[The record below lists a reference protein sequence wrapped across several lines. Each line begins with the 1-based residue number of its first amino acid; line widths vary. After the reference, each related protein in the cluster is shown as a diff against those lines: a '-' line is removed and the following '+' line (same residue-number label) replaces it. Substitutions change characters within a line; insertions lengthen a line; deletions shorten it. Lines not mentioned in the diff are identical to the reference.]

1 MDKTNKTKKR
11 SIIVII
17 VAILVGIL
25 SGLGFYNVNKDSS
38 TEEIVNSA
46 VNEIKDYIST
56 YEMSDEDV
64 ANLATT
70 EIIEQ
75 TEEQEKATEQ
85 EVEDESFK
93 LQGEVAYEGTSEYPQ
108 VSLGDYNGLTYY
120 SQIDS
125 RWANKM
131 YSSVGN
137 SSQTIGTSGC
147 RTYIRSN
154 DCNSHKRHN
163 YS

>member
-1 MDKTNKTKKR
+1 MNKTKKR

-17 VAILVGIL
+17 VAVLIGIL

-75 TEEQEKATEQ
+75 TEGQEKATEQ

-108 VSLGDYNGLTYY
+108 ISLGDYKGLTYY

-137 SSQTIGTSGC
+137 SNQTIGTSGC
-147 RTYIRSN
+147 RTYIGSN
-154 DCNSHKRHN
+154 DSDSYQRYNNPR
-163 YS
+163 

>member
-56 YEMSDEDV
+56 YKMSDEDV

-108 VSLGDYNGLTYY
+108 ISIGDYKGLTYY

-147 RTYIRSN
+147 RTYFSSN
-154 DCNSHKRHN
+154 DCNSNKRYN

>member
-1 MDKTNKTKKR
+1 MKTKNKMFNAR
-11 SIIVII
+11 NNTIIAVIMMC
-17 VAILVGIL
+17 VVLFSVFAFSDDKELQ
-25 SGLGFYNVNKDSS
+25 K
-38 TEEIVNSA
+38 EIVEQITNT
-46 VNEIKDYIST
+46 VTNMST

-75 TEEQEKATEQ
+75 TEDQEKATEQ

-108 VSLGDYNGLTYY
+108 VSIGDYKGLTYY

-137 SSQTIGTSGC
+137 SNQTIGTSGC
-147 RTYIRSN
+147 RTYICCN
-154 DCNSHKRHN
+154 DSDSHKRYN
-163 YS
+163 NP

>member
-1 MDKTNKTKKR
+1 MNKTKKR
-11 SIIVII
+11 SIIVIT
-17 VAILVGIL
+17 VAVLIGIL

-38 TEEIVNSA
+38 TEEIINSA

-56 YEMSDEDV
+56 YQMSDEDV

-108 VSLGDYNGLTYY
+108 ISIGDYKGLTYY

-131 YSSVGN
+131 YSSTGN

-147 RTYIRSN
+147 RTYFGCNDSN
-154 DCNSHKRHN
+154 S
-163 YS
+163 Y

>member
-1 MDKTNKTKKR
+1 
-11 SIIVII
+11 
-17 VAILVGIL
+17 
-25 SGLGFYNVNKDSS
+25 
-38 TEEIVNSA
+38 
-46 VNEIKDYIST
+46 
-56 YEMSDEDV
+56 MSDEDV

-108 VSLGDYNGLTYY
+108 ISLGDYKGLTYY

-137 SSQTIGTSGC
+137 SNQTIGTSGC
-147 RTYIRSN
+147 RTYIFCN
-154 DCNSHKRHN
+154 DSDS
-163 YS
+163 Y

>member
-1 MDKTNKTKKR
+1 MNKTKKR

-17 VAILVGIL
+17 VAVLIGIL

-38 TEEIVNSA
+38 TEEIINSA

-56 YEMSDEDV
+56 YQMSDEDV

-108 VSLGDYNGLTYY
+108 ISLGDYKGLTYY

-137 SSQTIGTSGC
+137 SNQTIGTSGC
-147 RTYIRSN
+147 RTYICCN
-154 DCNSHKRHN
+154 DSDS
-163 YS
+163 Y

>member
-1 MDKTNKTKKR
+1 MNKTKKR

-17 VAILVGIL
+17 VAVLIGIL

-38 TEEIVNSA
+38 TEEIINSA

-56 YEMSDEDV
+56 YQMSDEDV

-108 VSLGDYNGLTYY
+108 ISLGDYKGLTYY

-137 SSQTIGTSGC
+137 SNQTIGTSGC
-147 RTYIRSN
+147 RTYIGSN
-154 DCNSHKRHN
+154 DCNSNKRYN

>member
-1 MDKTNKTKKR
+1 MNKTKKL

-56 YEMSDEDV
+56 YQMSDEDV

-108 VSLGDYNGLTYY
+108 ISLGDYKGLTYY

-137 SSQTIGTSGC
+137 SNQTIGTSGC
-147 RTYIRSN
+147 RTYIGSN
-154 DCNSHKRHN
+154 DSDS
-163 YS
+163 Y

>member
-1 MDKTNKTKKR
+1 MKTKNKMFNAR
-11 SIIVII
+11 NNTIIAVIMMC
-17 VAILVGIL
+17 VVLFTVFAFSDDKELQKEV
-25 SGLGFYNVNKDSS
+25 VQ
-38 TEEIVNSA
+38 EITNTITDMA
-46 VNEIKDYIST
+46 T

-75 TEEQEKATEQ
+75 TEEQENKQEQ

-93 LQGEVAYEGTSEYPQ
+93 LQGEIAYNGTVEYPK
-108 VSLGDYNGLTYY
+108 VAVGEYKGLTYY

-125 RWANKM
+125 RWSNKM
-131 YSSVGN
+131 YSSTGN

-147 RTYIRSN
+147 RTYICKY
-154 DCNSHKRHN
+154 DCNSNKGSN
-163 YS
+163 NT